1 LKKANLILLLLIIGR
16 SSAQSNPVV
25 VADSLYAIGSYTLAI
40 NEYAKEGTYNAQLQ
54 IARAYNAIGNY
65 DKALA
70 QYENI
75 VQKINLHVLAKYEL
89 GRLYL
94 KLKKYDAARLVFSEL
109 AENNNLNPEY
119 FYYLGESLKELN
131 LFPEGIAA
139 YKKSVQLDSTH
150 LRSIFQLGKYYV
162 LQRERDS
169 VLKYVN
175 KGLHFYENDVSLINL
190 KALAY
195 HNDNLI
201 WLALPLFERLVELGE
216 HKEYIFEKMGYSYFA
231 MAKYG
236 KAKEAYENL
245 LTFDRENPVALF
257 GIGSSFAKLQELD
270 SAKIY
275 IKKSIE
281 VQKVV
286 LDKEYN
292 ALTRLAMEQN
302 DLKLAIEYYQRAFV
316 EDPLGYLYKYEVCL
330 LTDQY
335 YKKPKMSLKCYEE
348 YQEKFG
354 SKKDYFSEFTSKR
367 IVELKEE
374 IHMDTP

>member
-1 LKKANLILLLLIIGR
+1 MLFITK
-16 SSAQSNPVV
+16 SSSQSNPVV
-25 VADSLYAIGSYTLAI
+25 VADSLYAVGNYMRAI
-40 NEYAKEGTYNAQLQ
+40 NEYSKEGSYNAQLQ
-54 IARAYNAIGNY
+54 IARAYSAIGNY
-65 DKALA
+65 DKALV

-75 VQKINLHVLAKYEL
+75 VQKNNSHTLAKYEL

-109 AENNNLNPEY
+109 SEKNNLNPEY

-131 LFPEGIAA
+131 LLPEGAAA
-139 YKKSVQLDSTH
+139 YKESVKLDSTH
-150 LRSIFQLGKYYV
+150 LRSLFQLGKYYV

-169 VLKYVN
+169 VLKYVD

-190 KALAY
+190 KALANY
-195 HNDNLI
+195 NDNLL

-216 HKEYIFEKMGYSYFA
+216 YKEYIFEKMGYAYFA
-231 MAKYG
+231 MAKYE
-236 KAKEAYENL
+236 KAKEAYKNL
-245 LTFDRENPVALF
+245 LTFDGENPVALY
-257 GIGSSFAKLQELD
+257 GIGSAYAKLQELD

-292 ALTRLAMEQN
+292 ALARLAVEQN
-302 DLKLAIEYYQRAFV
+302 NLKLAIEYYKKAFG
-316 EDPLGYLYKYEVCL
+316 EDPAGYLYKYEVCL
-330 LTDQY
+330 LTDQH
-335 YKKPKMSLKCYEE
+335 YKNPKISLKCYEE

-354 SKKDYFSEFTSKR
+354 RKKDYFSEFTSKR
-367 IVELKEE
+367 IAELKEE
-374 IHMDTP
+374 IHMDSP

>member
-1 LKKANLILLLLIIGR
+1 MGMSN
-16 SSAQSNPVV
+16 AQSTHMA
-25 VADSLYAIGSYTLAI
+25 VADSIYAIGNYTLAI
-40 NEYAKEGTYNAQLQ
+40 NEYAKESSYNAQLQ

-75 VQKINLHVLAKYEL
+75 VQKNKSQELAKYEL
-89 GRLYL
+89 GRLYI
-94 KLKKYDAARLVFSEL
+94 KLKKHAHAKEVFTQLTAR
-109 AENNNLNPEY
+109 NTINPEY

-131 LFPEGIAA
+131 LLPEGIAA
-139 YKKSVQLDSTH
+139 YKHSVEIDSTH
-150 LRSIFQLGKYYV
+150 LRSLFQLGKYYV

-169 VLKYVN
+169 VLKYVD
-175 KGLHFYENDVSLINL
+175 KGLYFYENDVSLINL
-190 KALAY
+190 KALANY
-195 HNDNLI
+195 NDNLL

-216 HKEYIFEKMGYSYFA
+216 HKEYIYEKMGTSYFA
-231 MAKYG
+231 MGKYG

-245 LTFDRENPVALF
+245 ITFDEENPVALF
-257 GIGSSFAKLQELD
+257 GLGNAYAKLQELD

-292 ALTRLAMEQN
+292 ALARLAVEQN
-302 DLKLAIEYYQRAFV
+302 DLKLAIEYYKKAFR
-316 EDPLGYLYKYEVCL
+316 EDPAGYLYKYEVCI
-330 LTDQY
+330 LTDEY
-335 YKKPKMSLKCYEE
+335 YKNPKMSLKCYVE

-354 SKKDYFSEFTSKR
+354 RKKDYFSEFTSKR
-367 IVELKEE
+367 ILKLKEE

>member
-1 LKKANLILLLLIIGR
+1 MFRILFLLSVAKVG
-16 SSAQSNPVV
+16 AQSSTLAVS
-25 VADSLYAIGSYTLAI
+25 DSLYAVGNYTLAI
-40 NEYAKEGTYNAQLQ
+40 NEYAKESSYIAQLQ

-65 DKALA
+65 DKALV

-75 VQKINLHVLAKYEL
+75 VQKNKSQELAKYEL

-94 KLKKYDAARLVFSEL
+94 KLKKYDLAKSVFSQL
-109 AENNNLNPEY
+109 TENNNPNPEY

-131 LFPEGIAA
+131 LMPEGLVA
-139 YKKSVQLDSTH
+139 YKQSVKLDSTH

-162 LQRERDS
+162 MQRERDS

-175 KGLHFYENDVSLINL
+175 KGLNFYENDVSLINL
-190 KALAY
+190 KALANY
-195 HNDNLI
+195 NDNLI
-201 WLALPLFERLVELGE
+201 WLALPYFERLVELGE
-216 HKEYIFEKMGYSYFA
+216 HKEYIYEKMGYSYFA
-231 MAKYG
+231 MAKYE

-245 LTFDRENPVALF
+245 LTFDEENPVALF
-257 GIGSSFAKLQELD
+257 GIGSAYSKLQQLD

-292 ALTRLAMEQN
+292 ALARLAVEQN
-302 DLKLAIEYYQRAFV
+302 DLELAIKYYERAFI
-316 EDPLGYLYKYEVCL
+316 EDPSGYLYKYEVCL
-330 LTDQY
+330 LTDQH

-348 YQEKFG
+348 YLNKFG
-354 SKKDYFSEFTSKR
+354 GKKDYFSEFTSKR

>member
-1 LKKANLILLLLIIGR
+1 MLFIAKSI
-16 SSAQSNPVV
+16 AQPNPIV
-25 VADSLYAIGSYTLAI
+25 VADSLYAIGNYISAI
-40 NEYAKEGTYNAQLQ
+40 NQYAKEGSYNAELQ

-65 DKALA
+65 EKALA

-75 VQKINLHVLAKYEL
+75 VQKYGSQELATYEL

-94 KLKKYDAARLVFSEL
+94 KLKKHSLAKEIFSQLTARNKS
-109 AENNNLNPEY
+109 NPEY
-119 FYYLGESLKELN
+119 YYYLGESLKELN

-162 LQRERDS
+162 MQRERDS

-175 KGLHFYENDVSLINL
+175 KGLNFYENDVSLINL
-190 KALAY
+190 KALANY
-195 HNDNLI
+195 NDNLI

-216 HKEYIFEKMGYSYFA
+216 HKEYIYEKMGYSYFA
-231 MAKYG
+231 MAKYE

-245 LTFDRENPVALF
+245 LTFDEENPVALF
-257 GIGSSFAKLQELD
+257 GIGSAYSKLQQLD

-292 ALTRLAMEQN
+292 ALARLAVEQN
-302 DLKLAIEYYQRAFV
+302 DLELAIKYYERAFI
-316 EDPLGYLYKYEVCL
+316 EDPSGYLYKYEVCL
-330 LTDQY
+330 LTDQH
-335 YKKPKMSLKCYEE
+335 YKKPEKSLKCYEE
-348 YQEKFG
+348 YLNKFG
-354 SKKDYFSEFTSKR
+354 GKKDYFSEFTSKR
-367 IVELKEE
+367 ISQIKQE